1 MKITSKVAK
10 FNFDEKRFIEI
21 LDVNKNDK
29 IQLDELFNLLAG
41 KMSIY
46 FSIEEQIAIRNI
58 LFPNSR
64 GESVEN
70 SRQRTVRL
78 SGFDEG
84 LENPV
89 SFSQRENQ
97 KLKREKNKRLS
108 FSDVLI
114 ATQSDYEEHTDI
126 YMVRRQDFIDIAI
139 FHWKEYMISVSKQL
153 EKSFL
158 DYDSFFKRN
167 ALNYEQVVNLMQ
179 LELRISPYVFF
190 GNATRF

>member
-21 LDVNKNDK
+21 LDVNNNDK

-64 GESVEN
+64 GEPVEN

-139 FHWKEYMISVSKQL
+139 FHWKEYMISVSK
-153 EKSFL
+153 
-158 DYDSFFKRN
+158 
-167 ALNYEQVVNLMQ
+167 
-179 LELRISPYVFF
+179 
-190 GNATRF
+190 